1 LKYTPDNT
9 RAIIKKD
16 LGITSITQVTIV
28 SNMAILDQ
36 IKTKFVNKRF
46 LKLELLVLGILSIIA
61 CFLYISDVPPVMA
74 QDAASALP
82 EVIMP
87 QIGQRVLV
95 FSPHPDDES
104 IGVGGYIAQSIK
116 NGANVEI
123 VLVTNG
129 DLHGNEQER
138 YAEFKAATHILGVTE
153 SNLVF
158 LGFPDGKLDEM
169 DPTVLAVALQSQI
182 EQFNPNIIIYPDVQD
197 ANPDHS
203 TIGKAVQKILA
214 ADPEQI
220 TSYEY
225 LVHFKLIWPR
235 PRELAPNLDLS
246 PPEQLINADTTWEK
260 VPLSQN
266 IENIKSQA
274 IHTYRSQLENEWLHG
289 LLLSSIRKNE
299 LLASPKNLYTQ

>member
-1 LKYTPDNT
+1 
-9 RAIIKKD
+9 
-16 LGITSITQVTIV
+16 
-28 SNMAILDQ
+28 MAILDK

-46 LKLELLVLGILSIIA
+46 LKLELLMLGILSIIA
-61 CFLYISDVPPVMA
+61 CILYVSDVPPVMA
-74 QDAASALP
+74 QDGTAALP
-82 EVIMP
+82 EVVMP
-87 QIGQRVLV
+87 QSGQRVLV

-104 IGVGGYIAQSIK
+104 IGVGGYIAQSIA

-129 DLHGNEQER
+129 NFHGNEQER
-138 YAEFKAATHILGVTE
+138 YAEFKKATQILGVPE

-158 LGFPDGKLDEM
+158 LGFPDGKLDKM
-169 DPTVLAVALQSQI
+169 DPTVLSVALQSQI
-182 EQFNPNIIIYPDVQD
+182 EQFNPDIIIYPDAQD
-197 ANPDHS
+197 MNPDHW

-214 ADPEQI
+214 ADPQQI

-235 PRELAPNLDLS
+235 PRELAPNLGLS
-246 PPEQLINADTTWEK
+246 PPERLINADTTWEK

-266 IENIKSQA
+266 IENIKSEA

-299 LLASPKNLYTQ
+299 LLAIPKNLYTQ

>member
-1 LKYTPDNT
+1 
-9 RAIIKKD
+9 
-16 LGITSITQVTIV
+16 
-28 SNMAILDQ
+28 MAILDK

-61 CFLYISDVPPVMA
+61 CILYVSDVPPVMA
-74 QDAASALP
+74 QDGTAALP
-82 EVIMP
+82 EVVMP
-87 QIGQRVLV
+87 QSGQRVLV

-104 IGVGGYIAQSIK
+104 IGVGGYIAQSIA

-129 DLHGNEQER
+129 NFHGNEQER
-138 YAEFKAATHILGVTE
+138 YAEFKKATQILGVPE

-158 LGFPDGKLDEM
+158 LGFPDGKLDKM
-169 DPTVLAVALQSQI
+169 DPTVLSVALQSQI
-182 EQFNPNIIIYPDVQD
+182 EQFNPDIIIYPDAQD
-197 ANPDHS
+197 MNPDHW

-214 ADPEQI
+214 ADPQQI

-235 PRELAPNLDLS
+235 PRELAPNLGLS
-246 PPEQLINADTTWEK
+246 PPERLINADTTWEK
-260 VPLSQN
+260 IPLSQN
-266 IENIKSQA
+266 IENIKSEA

-299 LLASPKNLYTQ
+299 LLAIPKNS

>member
-1 LKYTPDNT
+1 M
-9 RAIIKKD
+9 AIIDK
-16 LGITSITQVTIV
+16 V
-28 SNMAILDQ
+28 
-36 IKTKFVNKRF
+36 KTKFVNKRF
-46 LKLELLVLGILSIIA
+46 LKLELLTLGILSIIA
-61 CFLYISDVPPVMA
+61 CILYVSDVPPVMA
-74 QDAASALP
+74 QDAAAALP
-82 EVIMP
+82 DVVMP
-87 QIGQRVLV
+87 QSGQRVLV

-104 IGVGGYIAQSIK
+104 IGIGGYIAQSIE
-116 NGANVEI
+116 NGAIVEI

-129 DLHGNEQER
+129 DFHGNEQVR
-138 YAEFKAATHILGVTE
+138 YAEFKKATHILGVPE

-158 LGFPDGKLDEM
+158 LGFPDGKLDEI
-169 DPTVLAVALQSQI
+169 DPAVFSVTLQSQI

-214 ADPEQI
+214 ADPQQI
-220 TSYEY
+220 ISYEY

-246 PPEQLINADTTWEK
+246 PPARLINEDTTWEK

-266 IENIKSQA
+266 IENIKSEA

-289 LLLSSIRKNE
+289 LVLASIRKNE
-299 LLASPKNLYTQ
+299 LLAIPKNLYTQ

>member
-1 LKYTPDNT
+1 
-9 RAIIKKD
+9 
-16 LGITSITQVTIV
+16 
-28 SNMAILDQ
+28 MAIFDK

-46 LKLELLVLGILSIIA
+46 LKFELLTLGILSIIA
-61 CFLYISDVPPVMA
+61 CILYTSDVPPVMA
-74 QDAASALP
+74 QDAAAALP
-82 EVIMP
+82 DVLMP
-87 QIGQRVLV
+87 RSGQRVLV

-104 IGVGGYIAQSIK
+104 IGVGGYIAQSIA
-116 NGANVEI
+116 NGADVEI

-129 DLHGNEQER
+129 DFHGNEQER
-138 YAEFKAATHILGVTE
+138 YAEFKKATQILGVPE

-158 LGFPDGKLDEM
+158 LGFPDGKLDKM
-169 DPTVLAVALQSQI
+169 DPAVLSVALQSQI
-182 EQFNPNIIIYPDVQD
+182 EQFNPDIIIYPDAQD
-197 ANPDHS
+197 MNPDHS

-214 ADPEQI
+214 ADPQQI

-266 IENIKSQA
+266 IENTKSEA

-299 LLASPKNLYTQ
+299 LLAIPKNLYTQ

>member
-1 LKYTPDNT
+1 MTVLDK
-9 RAIIKKD
+9 IK
-16 LGITSITQVTIV
+16 
-28 SNMAILDQ
+28 
-36 IKTKFVNKRF
+36 NKLINRRF
-46 LKLELLVLGILSIIA
+46 LQFELAMLAVLTVIA
-61 CFLYISDVPPVMA
+61 CILYVSDVPPVMA
-74 QDAASALP
+74 QDAAAALP
-82 EVIMP
+82 DVVMP
-87 QIGQRVLV
+87 QSGQRVLV

-104 IGVGGYIAQSIK
+104 IGIGGYIAQSIE
-116 NGANVEI
+116 NGAIVEI

-129 DLHGNEQER
+129 DFHGNEQVR
-138 YAEFKAATHILGVTE
+138 YAEFKKATHILGVPE

-158 LGFPDGKLDEM
+158 LGFPDGKLDEI
-169 DPTVLAVALQSQI
+169 DPAVFSVTLQSQI

-214 ADPEQI
+214 ADPQQI
-220 TSYEY
+220 ISYEY

-246 PPEQLINADTTWEK
+246 PPARLINEDTTWEK

-266 IENIKSQA
+266 IENIKSEA

-289 LLLSSIRKNE
+289 LVLSSIRKNE
-299 LLASPKNLYTQ
+299 LLAIPKKLYTQ

>member
-1 LKYTPDNT
+1 
-9 RAIIKKD
+9 
-16 LGITSITQVTIV
+16 
-28 SNMAILDQ
+28 MAILDK

-61 CFLYISDVPPVMA
+61 CILYVSDVPPVMA
-74 QDAASALP
+74 QDGTAALP
-82 EVIMP
+82 EVVMP
-87 QIGQRVLV
+87 QSGQRVLV

-104 IGVGGYIAQSIK
+104 IGVGGYIAQSIA

-129 DLHGNEQER
+129 NFHGNEQER
-138 YAEFKAATHILGVTE
+138 YAEFKKATQILGVPE

-158 LGFPDGKLDEM
+158 LGFPDGKLDKM
-169 DPTVLAVALQSQI
+169 DPTVLSVALQSQI
-182 EQFNPNIIIYPDVQD
+182 EQFNPDIIIYPDAQD
-197 ANPDHS
+197 MNPDHW

-214 ADPEQI
+214 ADPQQI

-235 PRELAPNLDLS
+235 PRELAPNLGLS
-246 PPEQLINADTTWEK
+246 PPERLINADTTWEK

-266 IENIKSQA
+266 IENIK
-274 IHTYRSQLENEWLHG
+274 
-289 LLLSSIRKNE
+289 
-299 LLASPKNLYTQ
+299 

>member
-1 LKYTPDNT
+1 
-9 RAIIKKD
+9 
-16 LGITSITQVTIV
+16 
-28 SNMAILDQ
+28 MAILDK
-36 IKTKFVNKRF
+36 IKTKFISKRF
-46 LKLELLVLGILSIIA
+46 LKLELLALGILSIIT
-61 CFLYISDVPPVMA
+61 CILYVSDVPPVMA
-74 QDAASALP
+74 QDAAAALP
-82 EVIMP
+82 DVLMP
-87 QIGQRVLV
+87 QSGQRVLV

-104 IGVGGYIAQSIK
+104 IGIGGYIAQSIE
-116 NGANVEI
+116 NGADVEI

-129 DLHGNEQER
+129 DFHGNEQER
-138 YAEFKAATHILGVTE
+138 YAEFKKATQILGVPE

-169 DPTVLAVALQSQI
+169 DPTVLSVALQSQI

-203 TIGKAVQKILA
+203 TIGKAVQKILV
-214 ADPEQI
+214 ADPQQI

-225 LVHFKLIWPR
+225 LVHFRLIWPR
-235 PRELAPNLDLS
+235 PRDLAPNLDLS
-246 PPEQLINADTTWEK
+246 PPERLINADTTWEK

-266 IENIKSQA
+266 IENIKSDA

>member
-1 LKYTPDNT
+1 MTVLDK
-9 RAIIKKD
+9 IK
-16 LGITSITQVTIV
+16 
-28 SNMAILDQ
+28 
-36 IKTKFVNKRF
+36 NKLINRRF
-46 LKLELLVLGILSIIA
+46 LQFELAMLAVLTVIA
-61 CFLYISDVPPVMA
+61 CILYVSDVPPVMA
-74 QDAASALP
+74 QDAAAALP
-82 EVIMP
+82 DVVMP
-87 QIGQRVLV
+87 QSGQRVLV

-104 IGVGGYIAQSIK
+104 IGIGGYIAQSIE
-116 NGANVEI
+116 NGAIVEI

-129 DLHGNEQER
+129 DFHGNEQVR
-138 YAEFKAATHILGVTE
+138 YAEFKKATHILGVPE

-158 LGFPDGKLDEM
+158 LGFPDGKLDEI
-169 DPTVLAVALQSQI
+169 DPAVFSVTLQSQI

-214 ADPEQI
+214 ADPQQI
-220 TSYEY
+220 ISYEY

-246 PPEQLINADTTWEK
+246 PPARLINEDTTWEK

-266 IENIKSQA
+266 IENIKSEA

-289 LLLSSIRKNE
+289 LVLSSIRKNE
-299 LLASPKNLYTQ
+299 LLAIPKNLYTQ

>member
-1 LKYTPDNT
+1 
-9 RAIIKKD
+9 
-16 LGITSITQVTIV
+16 
-28 SNMAILDQ
+28 MAILDK

-61 CFLYISDVPPVMA
+61 CILYVSDVPPVMA
-74 QDAASALP
+74 QDGTAALP
-82 EVIMP
+82 EVVMP
-87 QIGQRVLV
+87 QSGQRVLV

-104 IGVGGYIAQSIK
+104 IGVGGYIAQSIA

-129 DLHGNEQER
+129 NFHGNEQER
-138 YAEFKAATHILGVTE
+138 YAEFKKATQILGVPE

-158 LGFPDGKLDEM
+158 LGFPDGKLVKM
-169 DPTVLAVALQSQI
+169 DPTVLSVALQSQI
-182 EQFNPNIIIYPDVQD
+182 EQFNPDIIIYPDAQD
-197 ANPDHS
+197 MNPDHW

-214 ADPEQI
+214 ADPQQI

-246 PPEQLINADTTWEK
+246 PPERFINADTTWEK

-266 IENIKSQA
+266 IENIKSEA

-299 LLASPKNLYTQ
+299 LLAIPKNS

>member
-1 LKYTPDNT
+1 
-9 RAIIKKD
+9 
-16 LGITSITQVTIV
+16 
-28 SNMAILDQ
+28 MAILDK

-61 CFLYISDVPPVMA
+61 CILYVSDVPPVMA
-74 QDAASALP
+74 QDGTAALP
-82 EVIMP
+82 EVVMP
-87 QIGQRVLV
+87 QSGQRVLV

-104 IGVGGYIAQSIK
+104 IGVGGYIAQSIA

-129 DLHGNEQER
+129 NFHGNEQKR
-138 YAEFKAATHILGVTE
+138 YAEFKKATQILGVPE

-158 LGFPDGKLDEM
+158 LGFPDGKLDKM
-169 DPTVLAVALQSQI
+169 DPTVLSVALQSQI
-182 EQFNPNIIIYPDVQD
+182 EQFNPDIIIYPDAQD
-197 ANPDHS
+197 MNPDHW

-214 ADPEQI
+214 ADPQQI

-235 PRELAPNLDLS
+235 PRELAPNLGLS
-246 PPEQLINADTTWEK
+246 PPERLINADTTWEK

-266 IENIKSQA
+266 IENIKSEA

-299 LLASPKNLYTQ
+299 LLAIPKNS

>member
-1 LKYTPDNT
+1 M
-9 RAIIKKD
+9 AIIDK
-16 LGITSITQVTIV
+16 V
-28 SNMAILDQ
+28 
-36 IKTKFVNKRF
+36 KTKFVNKRF
-46 LKLELLVLGILSIIA
+46 LKLELLTLAVLTVIA
-61 CFLYISDVPPVMA
+61 CILYVSDVPPVMA
-74 QDAASALP
+74 QDAAAALP
-82 EVIMP
+82 DVVMP
-87 QIGQRVLV
+87 QSGQRVLV

-104 IGVGGYIAQSIK
+104 IGVGGYIAQSIE

-129 DLHGNEQER
+129 DFHGNEQVR
-138 YAEFKAATHILGVTE
+138 YAEFKEATHILGVSE
-153 SNLVF
+153 STLVF
-158 LGFPDGKLDEM
+158 LDFPDGKLDEI
-169 DPTVLAVALQSQI
+169 DPTVLSVALQSQI

-214 ADPEQI
+214 ADPQQI

-266 IENIKSQA
+266 IENMKSEA

-299 LLASPKNLYTQ
+299 LLAIPKNLYTQ

>member
-1 LKYTPDNT
+1 MTVLDK
-9 RAIIKKD
+9 IK
-16 LGITSITQVTIV
+16 
-28 SNMAILDQ
+28 
-36 IKTKFVNKRF
+36 NKLINRRF
-46 LKLELLVLGILSIIA
+46 LQFELAMLAVLTVIA
-61 CFLYISDVPPVMA
+61 CILYVSDVPPVMA
-74 QDAASALP
+74 QDAAAALP
-82 EVIMP
+82 DVVMP
-87 QIGQRVLV
+87 QSGQRVLV

-104 IGVGGYIAQSIK
+104 IGIGGYIAQSIE
-116 NGANVEI
+116 NGAIVEI

-129 DLHGNEQER
+129 DFHGNEQVR
-138 YAEFKAATHILGVTE
+138 YSEFKKATHILGVPE

-158 LGFPDGKLDEM
+158 LGFPDGKLDEI
-169 DPTVLAVALQSQI
+169 DPAVFSVTLQSQI

-214 ADPEQI
+214 ADPQQI
-220 TSYEY
+220 ISYEY

-246 PPEQLINADTTWEK
+246 PPARLINEDTTWEK

-266 IENIKSQA
+266 IENIKSEA

-289 LLLSSIRKNE
+289 LVLSSIRKNE
-299 LLASPKNLYTQ
+299 LLAIPKNLYTQ

>member
-1 LKYTPDNT
+1 
-9 RAIIKKD
+9 
-16 LGITSITQVTIV
+16 
-28 SNMAILDQ
+28 MAILDKV
-36 IKTKFVNKRF
+36 KTKFVNKRF
-46 LKLELLVLGILSIIA
+46 LKLELLALGILSIIA
-61 CFLYISDVPPVMA
+61 CTLYVADVPPVMA
-74 QDAASALP
+74 QDAAAALP
-82 EVIMP
+82 DVVMP
-87 QIGQRVLV
+87 QGGQRVLV

-104 IGVGGYIAQSIK
+104 IGVGGYIAQSIE
-116 NGANVEI
+116 NGADVEI

-129 DLHGNEQER
+129 NFHGNQQVR
-138 YAEFKAATHILGVTE
+138 YAEFRKATHILGVPE
-153 SNLVF
+153 SNVVF
-158 LGFPDGKLDEM
+158 LSFPDGKLDEL
-169 DPTVLAVALQSQI
+169 DPAVLSVALQSQI

-214 ADPEQI
+214 ADPQQI

-246 PPEQLINADTTWEK
+246 PPERLINADTTWEE

-266 IENIKSQA
+266 IENIKSEA

-289 LLLSSIRKNE
+289 LLLSSVRKNE
-299 LLASPKNLYTQ
+299 LLAIPKNLYTQ

>member
-1 LKYTPDNT
+1 MTVLDK
-9 RAIIKKD
+9 IKNK
-16 LGITSITQVTIV
+16 LI
-28 SNMAILDQ
+28 
-36 IKTKFVNKRF
+36 NKRF
-46 LKLELLVLGILSIIA
+46 LQFELAVLAVLTVIA

-74 QDAASALP
+74 EDGTAMLP
-82 EVIMP
+82 DVVMP
-87 QIGQRVLV
+87 QSGQRVLV

-104 IGVGGYIAQSIK
+104 IGVGGYITQSIE
-116 NGANVEI
+116 NGADVEI

-129 DLHGNEQER
+129 DFHGNEQER
-138 YAEFKAATHILGVTE
+138 YAEFKKATQILGVPE

-158 LGFPDGKLDEM
+158 LGFPDGKLNKM
-169 DPTVLAVALQSQI
+169 DPAVLSVALQSQI

-197 ANPDHS
+197 MNPDHA
-203 TIGKAVQKILA
+203 TIGKIMQQILA
-214 ADPEQI
+214 ANPNQI

-246 PPEQLINADTTWEK
+246 PPEQLINADTIWEK

-266 IENIKSQA
+266 IENIKSEA

-299 LLASPKNLYTQ
+299 LLAIPKNLHTQ

>member
-1 LKYTPDNT
+1 ML
-9 RAIIKKD
+9 A
-16 LGITSITQVTIV
+16 
-28 SNMAILDQ
+28 
-36 IKTKFVNKRF
+36 
-46 LKLELLVLGILSIIA
+46 VLTVIA
-61 CFLYISDVPPVMA
+61 CILYVSDVPPVMA
-74 QDAASALP
+74 QDAAAALP
-82 EVIMP
+82 DVVMP
-87 QIGQRVLV
+87 QSGQRVLV

-104 IGVGGYIAQSIK
+104 IGIGGYIAQSIE
-116 NGANVEI
+116 NGAIVEI

-129 DLHGNEQER
+129 DFHGNEQVR
-138 YAEFKAATHILGVTE
+138 YAEFKKATHILGVPE

-158 LGFPDGKLDEM
+158 LGFPDGKLDEI
-169 DPTVLAVALQSQI
+169 DPAVFSVTLQSQI

-214 ADPEQI
+214 ADPQQI
-220 TSYEY
+220 ISYEY

-246 PPEQLINADTTWEK
+246 PPARLINEDTTWEK

-266 IENIKSQA
+266 IENIKSEA

-289 LLLSSIRKNE
+289 LVLSSIRKNE
-299 LLASPKNLYTQ
+299 LLAIPKNLYTQ

>member
-1 LKYTPDNT
+1 
-9 RAIIKKD
+9 
-16 LGITSITQVTIV
+16 
-28 SNMAILDQ
+28 MAILDK

-46 LKLELLVLGILSIIA
+46 LKLELLMLGILSIIA
-61 CFLYISDVPPVMA
+61 CILYVSDVPPVMA
-74 QDAASALP
+74 QDGTAALP
-82 EVIMP
+82 EVVMP
-87 QIGQRVLV
+87 QSGQRVLV

-104 IGVGGYIAQSIK
+104 IGVGGYIAQSIA

-129 DLHGNEQER
+129 NFHGNEQER
-138 YAEFKAATHILGVTE
+138 YAEFKKATQILGVPE

-158 LGFPDGKLDEM
+158 LGFPDGKLDKM
-169 DPTVLAVALQSQI
+169 DPTVLSVALQSQI
-182 EQFNPNIIIYPDVQD
+182 EQFNPDIIIYPDAQD
-197 ANPDHS
+197 MNPDHW

-214 ADPEQI
+214 ADPQQI

-235 PRELAPNLDLS
+235 PRELAPNLGLS
-246 PPEQLINADTTWEK
+246 PPERLINADTTWEK

-266 IENIKSQA
+266 IENIKSEA

-299 LLASPKNLYTQ
+299 LLAIPKNS

>member
-1 LKYTPDNT
+1 MTVLDK
-9 RAIIKKD
+9 IK
-16 LGITSITQVTIV
+16 
-28 SNMAILDQ
+28 
-36 IKTKFVNKRF
+36 NKLINRRF
-46 LKLELLVLGILSIIA
+46 LQFELAMLAVLTVIA
-61 CFLYISDVPPVMA
+61 CILYVSDVPPVMA
-74 QDAASALP
+74 QDAAAALP
-82 EVIMP
+82 DVVMP
-87 QIGQRVLV
+87 QSGQRVLV

-104 IGVGGYIAQSIK
+104 IGIGGYIAQSIE
-116 NGANVEI
+116 NGAIVEI

-129 DLHGNEQER
+129 DFHGNEQVR
-138 YAEFKAATHILGVTE
+138 YAEFKKATHILGVPE

-158 LGFPDGKLDEM
+158 LGFPDGKLDEI
-169 DPTVLAVALQSQI
+169 DPAVFSVNLQSQI

-214 ADPEQI
+214 ADPQQI
-220 TSYEY
+220 ISYEY

-246 PPEQLINADTTWEK
+246 PPARLINEDTTWEK

-266 IENIKSQA
+266 IENIKSEA

-289 LLLSSIRKNE
+289 LVLSSIRKNE
-299 LLASPKNLYTQ
+299 LLAIPKNLYTQ

>member
-1 LKYTPDNT
+1 
-9 RAIIKKD
+9 
-16 LGITSITQVTIV
+16 
-28 SNMAILDQ
+28 MAILDK

-61 CFLYISDVPPVMA
+61 CILYVSDVPPVMA
-74 QDAASALP
+74 QDGTAALP
-82 EVIMP
+82 EVVMP
-87 QIGQRVLV
+87 QSGQRVLV

-104 IGVGGYIAQSIK
+104 IGVGGYIAQSIA

-129 DLHGNEQER
+129 NFHGNEQER
-138 YAEFKAATHILGVTE
+138 YAEFKKATQILGVTE

-158 LGFPDGKLDEM
+158 LGFPDGKLDKM
-169 DPTVLAVALQSQI
+169 DPTVLSVALQSQI
-182 EQFNPNIIIYPDVQD
+182 EQFNPDIIIYPDAQD
-197 ANPDHS
+197 MNPDHW

-214 ADPEQI
+214 ADPQQI

-235 PRELAPNLDLS
+235 PRELAPNLGLS
-246 PPEQLINADTTWEK
+246 PPERLINADTTWEK
-260 VPLSQN
+260 IPLSQN
-266 IENIKSQA
+266 IENIKSEA

-299 LLASPKNLYTQ
+299 LLAIPKNS

>member
-1 LKYTPDNT
+1 
-9 RAIIKKD
+9 
-16 LGITSITQVTIV
+16 
-28 SNMAILDQ
+28 MAILEKL
-36 IKTKFVNKRF
+36 KTKVVNKRF
-46 LKLELLVLGILSIIA
+46 LKLELLTLGILSIIA
-61 CFLYISDVPPVMA
+61 CILYIYDVPPVMA
-74 QDAASALP
+74 QDAAATLP
-82 EVIMP
+82 DVVMP
-87 QIGQRVLV
+87 QSGQRVLV

-104 IGVGGYIAQSIK
+104 IGIGGYIAKSIE
-116 NGANVEI
+116 NGADVEI
-123 VLVTNG
+123 ILVTNG
-129 DLHGNEQER
+129 DFHGNEQVR
-138 YAEFKAATHILGVTE
+138 YAEFKKATEILGVPD
-153 SNLVF
+153 SNLIC
-158 LGFPDGKLDEM
+158 LGFPDGKLDNI
-169 DPTVLAVALQSQI
+169 DPAVLSVALQSQI

-214 ADPEQI
+214 ADPQQI

-266 IENIKSQA
+266 IENIKSEA

-299 LLASPKNLYTQ
+299 LLAIPKNLYTQ

>member
-1 LKYTPDNT
+1 
-9 RAIIKKD
+9 
-16 LGITSITQVTIV
+16 
-28 SNMAILDQ
+28 MAILDK

-61 CFLYISDVPPVMA
+61 CILYVSDVPPVMA
-74 QDAASALP
+74 QDGTAALP
-82 EVIMP
+82 EVVMP
-87 QIGQRVLV
+87 QSGQRVLV

-104 IGVGGYIAQSIK
+104 IGVGGYIAQSIA

-129 DLHGNEQER
+129 NFHGNEQER
-138 YAEFKAATHILGVTE
+138 YAEFKKATQILGVPE

-158 LGFPDGKLDEM
+158 LGFPDGKLDKM
-169 DPTVLAVALQSQI
+169 DPTVLSVALQSQI
-182 EQFNPNIIIYPDVQD
+182 EQFNPDIIIYPDAQD
-197 ANPDHS
+197 MNPDHW

-214 ADPEQI
+214 ADPQQI

-235 PRELAPNLDLS
+235 PRELAPNLGLS
-246 PPEQLINADTTWEK
+246 PPERLINADTTWEK
-260 VPLSQN
+260 IPLSQN
-266 IENIKSQA
+266 IENFKSEA

-299 LLASPKNLYTQ
+299 LLAIPKNS

>member
-1 LKYTPDNT
+1 
-9 RAIIKKD
+9 
-16 LGITSITQVTIV
+16 
-28 SNMAILDQ
+28 MAILDK

-46 LKLELLVLGILSIIA
+46 LKLELLMLGILSIIA
-61 CFLYISDVPPVMA
+61 CILYVSDVPPVMA
-74 QDAASALP
+74 QDGTAALP
-82 EVIMP
+82 EVVMP
-87 QIGQRVLV
+87 QSGQRVLV

-104 IGVGGYIAQSIK
+104 IGVGGYIAQSIA

-129 DLHGNEQER
+129 NFHGNEQKR
-138 YAEFKAATHILGVTE
+138 YAEFKKATQILGVPE

-158 LGFPDGKLDEM
+158 LGFPDGKLDKM
-169 DPTVLAVALQSQI
+169 DPTVLSVALQSQI
-182 EQFNPNIIIYPDVQD
+182 EQFNPDIIIYPDAQD
-197 ANPDHS
+197 MNPDHW

-214 ADPEQI
+214 ADPQQI

-235 PRELAPNLDLS
+235 PRELAPNLGLS
-246 PPEQLINADTTWEK
+246 PPERLINADTTWEK

-266 IENIKSQA
+266 IENIKSEA

-299 LLASPKNLYTQ
+299 LLAIPKNLYTQ